1 MKYALVGNIKLPP
14 QGTALKS
21 IILKHSMSKCK
32 KYVKNPFQNI

>member
-21 IILKHSMSKCK
+21 IILKHSMCKCK
-32 KYVKNPFQNI
+32 KYAWKTFQNI